1 VFFWELTAVPAPSA
15 EFSLSFATPLHMLK
29 KLLLLAC
36 LLGVGPAQAQVANG
50 LIAAQPLNDLKI
62 VYFGSSVPFGQGAT
76 NKYGYTARYSTQ
88 LAQRAAAGQGASWA
102 TVNISVS
109 GNSTVQVLERW
120 DRDLVPQQARYVIYA
135 LALGNEGI
143 HTGGQPKFDQFKT
156 NMQKLIGMAREK
168 GMVPVVTN
176 SYTRNDYTAID
187 YAFIKQMN
195 LLLHA
200 WAVPTVNL
208 LGAVDDGQGHWATG
222 YWDDALHPNN
232 LGHAELAHAL
242 VPSLF
247 DALRAGKA
255 IPQKKPTSYV
265 TLTKGR
271 RSLPPSA
278 IRFTPEALV
287 HPFTQVISFRTSGA
301 GQLLELKDSTAS
313 GYLRIERR
321 GVLTYTSAKVGHLT
335 STARVT
341 DNKWHHLILTH
352 YYARGETMLYLDST
366 LVGSLPEKLLA
377 KQFTIGGNKAPA
389 RVQFRNWLFYRSG
402 MNKEEAQAMAADS
415 LLKSSLELYAP
426 LDGRRTS
433 SPDSLVNLAQSTNT
447 VGRVGGPTLGSR
459 AEPKSKLRYYLASLS
474 AGIPNETLILSREP
488 LAFTPVLN

>member
-1 VFFWELTAVPAPSA
+1 
-15 EFSLSFATPLHMLK
+15 LHMLK
-29 KLLLLAC
+29 NLLLFAG
-36 LLGVGPAQAQVANG
+36 LLSLGPAQAQVANG
-50 LIAAQPLNDLKI
+50 LTPDAPLNDLKI

-76 NKYGYTARYSTQ
+76 NKYGYTARYSAQ
-88 LAQRAAAGQGASWA
+88 LAQRAIASQGAPWV
-102 TVNISVS
+102 TENISIS
-109 GNSTVQVLERW
+109 GNSTVEVLARW
-120 DRDLVPQQARYVIYA
+120 DRDLVPQQARYVVYA

-156 NMQKLIGMAREK
+156 NMLKLIGMAREK

-176 SYTRNDYTAID
+176 SYTRNDYTATD

-208 LGAVDDGQGHWATG
+208 LGAVDDGHGHWATG

-232 LGHAELAHAL
+232 LGHAELAHTL

-255 IPQKKPTSYV
+255 LPRKKPTSYI

-271 RSLPPSA
+271 RALPPST

-287 HPFTQVISFRTSGA
+287 HPFTQVISFRTAGP
-301 GQLLELKDSTAS
+301 GQLLELKDSTAA

-321 GVLTYTSAKVGHLT
+321 GELTYTSAKAGHLT
-335 STARVT
+335 STARVM
-341 DNKWHHLILTH
+341 DSKWHHLILTH
-352 YYARGETMLYLDST
+352 YYARGETLLYLDST

-377 KQFTIGGNKAPA
+377 KQLTIGGSKAPA

-402 MNKEEAQAMAADS
+402 MNQEEAQAMAADS

-426 LDGRRTS
+426 LDGRS
-433 SPDSLVNLAQSTNT
+433 SSTPDSLANFAQSTNALARLT
-447 VGRVGGPTLGSR
+447 GPTLGLR
-459 AEPKSKLRYYLASLS
+459 FKPKAWLRSYLAGLRT
-474 AGIPNETLILSREP
+474 GIPDGGPALGNS
-488 LAFTPVLN
+488 

>member
-1 VFFWELTAVPAPSA
+1 
-15 EFSLSFATPLHMLK
+15 MLK

-36 LLGVGPAQAQVANG
+36 LLGIGPAQAQVAN
-50 LIAAQPLNDLKI
+50 APTAEAPLNDLKI

-88 LAQRAAAGQGASWA
+88 LAQRAAAGQGAPWA
-102 TVNISVS
+102 TANISIS

-120 DRDLVPQQARYVIYA
+120 DRDLLPQQARYVVYA

-143 HTGGQPKFDQFKT
+143 HGGGQPKFDQFKT
-156 NMQKLIGMAREK
+156 NMQKLIGMAHEK

-176 SYTRNDYTAID
+176 SYTRNDYTATD

-195 LLLHA
+195 LLLHT
-200 WAVPTVNL
+200 WAVPTVNM

-232 LGHAELAHAL
+232 LGHAELMHAL

-255 IPQKKPTSYV
+255 IPHKQATSYV

-287 HPFTQVISFRTSGA
+287 HPFTQVISFRTA
-301 GQLLELKDSTAS
+301 APGQLLELQDSTAS
-313 GYLRIERR
+313 GYLRLERR
-321 GVLTYTSAKVGHLT
+321 GQLTYTSAKAGHLT
-335 STARVT
+335 STARVA

-352 YYARGETMLYLDST
+352 YYARGETLLYLDGT
-366 LVGSLPEKLLA
+366 LVGSLPEKLLT
-377 KQFTIGGNKAPA
+377 KQLTIGGSKAPG

-402 MNKEEAQAMAADS
+402 MNQEEAQAMAADS

-426 LDGRRTS
+426 LDGRRAS
-433 SPDSLVNLAQSTNT
+433 APDSLANLAQSTNT
-447 VGRVGGPTLGSR
+447 LARVGGPTLGLGFK
-459 AEPKSKLRYYLASLS
+459 PKGWLGSYMMGLRT
-474 AGIPNETLILSREP
+474 GIPSCA
-488 LAFTPVLN
+488 LAPVRF